1 MGSLN
6 VRSLTVA
13 ALAEIDSRT
22 LGNRPYESFS
32 ICYTPI
38 FGTFPP
44 PIESTS
50 MPTDLTTR
58 ILQAVAAANYTP
70 CKPKALARR
79 LAIPDEQYP
88 EFRRTLRQLLRDGRL
103 AQGRASS
110 VKGADVFGT
119 IVGTYRRLK
128 SGKGLVRPHETTPDT
143 GLEIKIRDGDELD
156 ASSGDEVMVQLKR
169 RAGKSADATGRVVQ
183 ILKRATRTFVGSYF
197 EREGQGYVAIDGNVF
212 AHSIWVGD
220 TGAKGA
226 KPQEKVVIEM
236 LRFPTADERGE
247 GVIIEV
253 LGPLG
258 EPGVDLMSIIKAFG
272 LPEEFPPAVLD
283 EARQQADRFREDDLD
298 GRTDFTNET
307 IITID
312 PLEARDFD
320 DAVSVTIDPK
330 SKHWILTV
338 HIADVAHFAKP
349 GSALDNEARKRATS
363 IYLPQK
369 VIPMFPEVV
378 SNGLA
383 SLQQGKLRYVKTVRM
398 EFTPGLKKGHVSFFN
413 GAIRVTKRFTYE
425 EVSAILLDDP
435 TSRKRKRRTNDT
447 EISATDTTQTG
458 ADAFGSSKKSGA
470 DAFGS
475 SKKSGADAF
484 GSSEKSGAD
493 AYGSSKKSGA
503 DAFGASKKSGADAFG
518 SSEKS
523 GADAYGSSK
532 KSGADAFG
540 ASKKSGADAFGSS
553 NQVLK
558 MLARMRDLAMLLR
571 KKRMKRGSLELTMP
585 EAVLEYDDRGQ
596 VSGAHFAVND
606 ISHQIIEEFMLAANE
621 AVAEHF
627 ARNNV
632 PFLRRVHPAPKEE
645 KLETFADFAR
655 LVGYPIDQ
663 PTNRFELQK
672 LLVETADKPE
682 RAAIHF
688 GLLRSLKQATYT
700 PIADEHY
707 ALASNDYCHFTSPI
721 RRYPDLQVHRLLDR
735 WVRAGKASADQK
747 ELVLLGQHCSQME
760 RRAEQAERELV
771 KLKLL
776 QHLQKRIGEEFDAV
790 ITGVADYGFF
800 AQAEQIPAEG
810 MVHISSLT
818 DDYYNFDEAEH
829 ALFGAK
835 SKRRLRLGD
844 RVRVVV
850 ARVDISRRML
860 DFRLAKEQP
869 TNEPRSKPK
878 RKSSSKTAKAKKTK
892 SDKPKKAKRKRNE

>member
-22 LGNRPYESFS
+22 LGNRPHESFS

-484 GSSEKSGAD
+484 GSS
-493 AYGSSKKSGA
+493 
-503 DAFGASKKSGADAFG
+503 
-518 SSEKS
+518 
-523 GADAYGSSK
+523 
-532 KSGADAFG
+532 
-540 ASKKSGADAFGSS
+540 

-869 TNEPRSKPK
+869 INEPRSKPK
-878 RKSSSKTAKAKKTK
+878 RKSSSKTTKAKKTK